1 MPNRNSEINMSSL
14 PALFTNRSRHH
25 YYKNIKTTF
34 NEGMLT
40 PFYVNEL
47 VQPSDTFNIIMS
59 FVARTQT
66 PLQPVM
72 DNAYYDF
79 YLFSMPWLDV
89 WDNAKAFWGENPN
102 GAWVSQVEY
111 AVPKIKVESTATIGK
126 HDILNYFGFR
136 QGQRTNDYTVGGGLS
151 VRVYV
156 SCWNEYFRDEN
167 YIAPITIDKTDTT
180 TVFDSTY
187 AIKGGQCLKVAK
199 FHDRFTS
206 GLPEPSGNSVGIPLG
221 TSAPVSVYGNGNA
234 IGLVARNNSTEV
246 LYDDVLGTRK
256 ARADNIETQIGGY
269 LALGVGQSTNYPIG
283 STINQDTS
291 QTGEAIGLAIDQNY
305 GATGIIG
312 TADLANAISATLN
325 AQRIA
330 IALNH
335 IEERLGLYG
344 RRYRE
349 IVKSAWFCDTSD
361 LGMHIPEY
369 LGGKRVMAN
378 MNQVVN
384 STEGTANAELG
395 STGGYSLTSDV
406 FELCNKS
413 FTEHSVL
420 MGVMCYRTEQHNG
433 VQGMPRQY
441 LKSRKFDYYW
451 DDLAGLGFQPIY
463 NGELLWQGNSED
475 MEAHHFLPSWEEY
488 RNETDIAS
496 GEFAPDYST
505 WLKEWTYTRK
515 LENLPIMGQT
525 WIEEDSQAMDRTLT
539 VTSEA
544 GDNIIMDIQLEV
556 TKYSITKQHGLPGIN
571 KL

>member
-1 MPNRNSEINMSSL
+1 MPNRNSEINTSSL

-40 PFYVNEL
+40 PFYANEL

-102 GAWVSQVEY
+102 GAWINQVEY
-111 AVPKIKVESTATIGK
+111 VTPRITVESTATIGK

-136 QGQRTNDYTVGGGLS
+136 QGQRSYDYTVGGGLS
-151 VRVYV
+151 VKVYV

-167 YIAPITIDKTDTT
+167 YIAPIQIDKSDATT
-180 TVFDSTY
+180 TFDSTY
-187 AIKGGQCLKVAK
+187 AIKGGECLKVAK

-206 GLPEPSGNSVGIPLG
+206 GLPEPSGNTVGIPLG
-221 TSAPVSVYGNGNA
+221 TSAPVIGTGKA
-234 IGLVARNNSTEV
+234 IGLDGYTSTTKGTV
-246 LYDDVLGTRK
+246 LLGGLTPPATGGRYQLTTMG
-256 ARADNIETQIGGY
+256 AQTNTDIGTTATAY
-269 LALGVGQSTNYPIG
+269 AFNENTL
-283 STINQDTS
+283 
-291 QTGEAIGLAIDQNY
+291 IGLSSNPEY
-305 GATGIIG
+305 SG
-312 TADLANAISATLN
+312 TIADLSNAISATLN

-335 IEERLGLYG
+335 IEERLGMYG

-384 STEGTANAELG
+384 STEGTTNAELG

-441 LKSRKFDYYW
+441 LKSRKYDYYW

-463 NGELLWQGNSED
+463 NGELLWQGTSED

-488 RNETDIAS
+488 RSETDIAS

-505 WLKEWTYTRK
+505 WLKEWTYARK
-515 LENLPIMGQT
+515 LENLPVMGQT
-525 WIEEDSQAMDRTLT
+525 WIEEDTQAMDRTLK

-571 KL
+571 KF